1 MKIDGH
7 AKEKEA
13 MKEFHEG
20 NRQEGIKIQD
30 EFVAELR
37 EALKSQDHCSCKK
50 PCKYHGKCVECVAI
64 HRAHQ
69 EHLPNCFRSMVNE
82 KIAVLSGL
90 TEDTIVED
98 LSR

>member
-1 MKIDGH
+1 MIIDGH

-13 MKEFHEG
+13 MEEFHKG
-20 NRQEGIKIQD
+20 NRQEGSKIQD
-30 EFVAELR
+30 EFVEELR
-37 EALKSQDHCSCKK
+37 EALKTQDHCSCKK

-64 HRAHQ
+64 HRAHR

-82 KIAVLSGL
+82 KIAVISGL
-90 TEDTIVED
+90 TEDTLIED